1 MMTNKM
7 KKDVHLTGKDLMGM
21 VQLRP
26 EDIGKYAIV
35 PGPKERLDGFMKSIE
50 NPIKNFSFM
59 EYTMYTGNFSGTK
72 ITAIN
77 GGRFSADT
85 AITTEIL
92 CNAQPQT
99 MIRIGSCG
107 SLSED
112 IKIGDLIVVDS
123 ALRGDGVTPY
133 YVDDKNFQP
142 ESDKPL
148 TDDLF
153 EIAKASGYNT
163 HRGRTWST
171 DAILRE
177 TREHVGN
184 AIDQGCVAVDMV
196 TSVFLTICQQYKIP
210 ATAILAV
217 SDHII
222 TGEMGFMDTNYYM
235 AEHAMIG
242 ITLDLVKKLE
252 GKTQQV

>member
-1 MMTNKM
+1 MSTQM
-7 KKDVHLTGKDLMGM
+7 KKDVHLTGKDLMEM

-26 EDIGKYAIV
+26 QDIGKYAIV
-35 PGPKERLDGFMKSIE
+35 PGPKERLDGFLKSIE

-59 EYTMYTGNFSGTK
+59 EYTMYTGDFAGTK
-72 ITAIN
+72 ITSIN

-92 CNAQPQT
+92 CNAQANT

-112 IKIGDLIVVDS
+112 MKIGDLIVVDS
-123 ALRGDGVTPY
+123 AIRGDGVTPY
-133 YVDDKNFQP
+133 YVDNADFQP
-142 ESDKPL
+142 ESDKAL
-148 TDDLF
+148 TDKLY
-153 EIAKASGYNT
+153 ECAQASGFKT
-163 HRGRTWST
+163 HRGKVWST

-177 TREHVGN
+177 TREHVGK
-184 AIDQGCVAVDMV
+184 AMDQGAIAVDMV
-196 TSVFLTICQQYKIP
+196 TSVFLTICQQYNIP

-222 TGEMGFMDTNYYM
+222 SGEMGFMDTNYYM

-252 GKTQQV
+252 GQVQNA

>member
-1 MMTNKM
+1 M

-35 PGPKERLDGFMKSIE
+35 PGPKERLDGFLKSIE

-59 EYTMYTGNFSGTK
+59 EYTMYTGDYAGTK
-72 ITAIN
+72 ITSIN

-92 CNAQPQT
+92 CNAQPKA
-99 MIRIGSCG
+99 MIRMGSCG
-107 SLSED
+107 ALTED
-112 IKIGDLIVVDS
+112 IKIGELIVADN

-133 YVDDKNFQP
+133 YVDDPNFQP
-142 ESDKPL
+142 ESDKAL
-148 TDDLF
+148 SDSIY
-153 EIAKASGYNT
+153 EIACESGFKT

-184 AIDQGCVAVDMV
+184 AVEKGSIAVDMV
-196 TSVFLTICQQYKIP
+196 TAVFLTICQQYKIP

-252 GKTQQV
+252 GQTQAV

>member
-1 MMTNKM
+1 M
-7 KKDVHLTGKDLMGM
+7 KKDVHLTGQDLMNM

-35 PGPKERLDGFMKSIE
+35 PGPKERLDGFLKSIE

-59 EYTMYTGNFSGTK
+59 EYTMYTGDYEGTK
-72 ITAIN
+72 ITSIN

-92 CNAQPQT
+92 CNAKAAT
-99 MIRIGSCG
+99 MVRIGSCG
-107 SLSED
+107 TLSED

-123 ALRGDGVTPY
+123 AIRGDGVTPY
-133 YVDDKNFQP
+133 YVDDPSFQP
-142 ESDKPL
+142 ESDKAL
-148 TDDLF
+148 TDALY
-153 EIAKASGYNT
+153 ESAQASGFKI
-163 HRGRTWST
+163 HRGATWST

-177 TREHVGN
+177 TREHVGK
-184 AIDQGCVAVDMV
+184 AIDQGAIAVDMV
-196 TSVFLTICQQYKIP
+196 TSVFLTICQLYKIP

-252 GKTQQV
+252 GQKSAAA